1 MAAAGN
7 SAAAARPINI
17 RSIVFI
23 GPSTFCDRVGDRR
36 QKEREARNLPRRLP
50 SRYALDHWSRVRQ
63 VSPSVVIC
71 QTALGLTMPGLLM
84 RKRSEPAYA
93 AGSDRPA

>member
-17 RSIVFI
+17 RTIVFM

-36 QKEREARNLPRRLP
+36 QKEREARNLPQWLP
-50 SRYALDHWSRVRQ
+50 SHSAVDH
-63 VSPSVVIC
+63 
-71 QTALGLTMPGLLM
+71 
-84 RKRSEPAYA
+84 
-93 AGSDRPA
+93 